1 MSMPH
6 RTIALVTLAF
16 WLFTASIGVSMLT
29 TWVARGGLRRQWA
42 TGDRFMAKVVI
53 GHASLAL
60 TGLGVWTSYVVTGLV
75 GLAWAA
81 TFLIAFAVGLGL
93 STVILLTPFPA
104 HREDDPATAAYRRAT
119 GTAQPAAARPDPRSR
134 PLSTEALLTALSDD
148 VQTSRLVDDMVAS
161 ALTSEEPVRPWVKR
175 LVSLIPVAHGIGALI
190 TVLLAVLTAV
200 SAS

>member
-1 MSMPH
+1 MPH
-6 RTIALVTLAF
+6 RALALVTLAC

-42 TGDRFMAKVVI
+42 TGDRFLAKLVI

-60 TGLGVWTSYVVTGLV
+60 TGLAVWTSYVVTGLV
-75 GLAWAA
+75 SLAWAA

-104 HREDDPATAAYRRAT
+104 HRDDDPATVAYRRAT
-119 GTAQPAAARPDPRSR
+119 GTAQPAAARPDPRGR
-134 PLSTEALLTALSDD
+134 PLSTEALVTALADD
-148 VQTSRLVDDMVAS
+148 VQTGKLVDDMVAS
-161 ALTSEEPVRPWVKR
+161 ALASKKPVRPWVNR
-175 LVSLIPVAHGIGALI
+175 LVSLIPVAHGIGALV

-200 SAS
+200 SASS